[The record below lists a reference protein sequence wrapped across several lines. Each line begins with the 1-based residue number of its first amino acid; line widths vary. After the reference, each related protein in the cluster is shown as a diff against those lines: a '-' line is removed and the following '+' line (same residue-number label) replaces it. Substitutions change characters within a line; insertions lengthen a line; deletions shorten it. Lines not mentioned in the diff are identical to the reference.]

1 MPLPATTPGDMEN
14 ENICPKHGQ
23 HPSHDSETHCTREGG
38 DSEPGGS
45 GGAQLESCQGQSL
58 PLWRPLTKTFLKPDW
73 EARDVKG
80 RIVYINHTTR
90 TTQWSKPK
98 FSSKKGVATAEPV
111 ASAPSK
117 SAPSKSASGRANGG
131 AAAGPAGGG
140 SKAAGPVTATPT
152 RLRGANFNNSVPGS
166 NLPAPAGVASRAVTT
181 VSSPLPAGWESK
193 IIDGRVV
200 YIDHANQR
208 TSFERPRGQAGGL
221 PQKPRPLSARRQ
233 MGVGVDGELVPHSNG
248 AETNL
253 GSSRGSH
260 RSGHLADPI
269 YASNASSAVGDSPLP
284 PGWGRSVTPNGEL
297 YYVNHVSKT
306 TTWSRPQ
313 WTAGSDGDEE
323 SVHGDGARNP
333 ESLASIK
340 SGKSTRSR
348 RGEMLGKFAESAE
361 PPLPPGWEE
370 RMSAEGKVFY
380 MNHNDKTT
388 HWTRPDPPPVQPDDS
403 PDDDVPPV
411 EREDVQMATGSTAN
425 VGAAAATVVL
435 EEVADSSPGRGG
447 FGGGVVTNPRRAP
460 SATVVAAVAAAADD
474 EEEEEASRS
483 VDAPSPTAAAAAA
496 RKEEPG
502 ASSSGKAAEPIAD
515 DDDDAAREGEGGE
528 GAGAG
533 AVSSI
538 VRSGLF
544 GATVVRPGGGGGG
557 GSSGDNSS
565 KTPALNRSGSS
576 VVPLYASKAGGVA
589 GAAAAAAAA
598 AEKSK
603 PELEKPEV
611 DSLPEGWIEL
621 KSATGKTYY
630 QNSISKTTQWNR
642 PEPTKAV
649 AALKTATYN
658 STSSP
663 AVEGAAAE
671 AGWEKVMTADGR
683 PYFQNT
689 ITKTTS
695 WQLPEGW
702 VEPGAAAAS
711 TEAETTVAGHGSFF
725 KSGGGGSAATVK
737 ELGVE
742 APAETDAVAVAPTPI
757 GRLGGPAASSTR
769 STPVP
774 KAEAQEA
781 PLPPGWEKLYTEEG
795 VPFWTNH
802 NERTTSW
809 DPPVPAP
816 APAATPTVVSVVSEV
831 KGMRQESLGAESE
844 LFESVD
850 GGGAAEAT
858 EAAEAAATGVPV
870 EGTQQVSRNLGAD
883 GRPLPEGWEMQTTD
897 QGIPYYVDHLNKRTS
912 WDPPMMSSG
921 GMSVI
926 ASELPDIPPAELVPD
941 SADLYMGADLLN
953 RFFGS
958 WMGDAQGKSPLE
970 AARNV
975 IVTYLTGPGLKVTK
989 GRNAPNLQRFLYL
1002 SPTNKQVVWATK
1014 ATSKGKLSK
1023 KGLTLD
1029 GITELH
1035 SEDDGI
1041 RVEARGESSP
1051 LILKSA
1057 AVDTLTSEG
1066 ATILLGVLLAD
1077 MTGTMLRLQGVS
1089 GGDGS
1094 CYYPASFVED
1104 VLAVRRARMEKNAAL
1119 AAAATTPRQEERST
1133 SSQGQQSVAL
1143 AEAKDQA
1150 GFPQRHRLLP
1160 LAARGAFF
1168 LLPGSNSAASLTYSD
1183 SGESDDEKD
1192 AGRAATAAA
1201 AAAATAV
1208 DGGRAPPPRSS
1219 SSSGFVEPSRAASSY
1234 TGKPE
1239 IATSIAM
1246 SAEDEDAD
1254 CPLPKEEAVPAVAKE
1269 DEGAVAAAA
1278 AASASAAAAAAAA
1291 ASAALAAET
1300 RADAGVPETAAVV
1313 ETEEASQPVVNKPAA
1328 AVAEEPAAEE
1338 EEEED
1343 EETREYRSVLTE
1355 MLRPV
1360 KMEKYVESFLG
1371 SGITLDILPLVE
1383 RGDLQTEVGIA
1394 GAVPQLKIMKAI
1406 KTRFPDGI

>member
-1 MPLPATTPGDMEN
+1 
-14 ENICPKHGQ
+14 Q
-23 HPSHDSETHCTREGG
+23 
-38 DSEPGGS
+38 
-45 GGAQLESCQGQSL
+45 
-58 PLWRPLTKTFLKPDW
+58 
-73 EARDVKG
+73 
-80 RIVYINHTTR
+80 

-98 FSSKKGVATAEPV
+98 FSSKKGVPTPEPV
-111 ASAPSK
+111 ASAPG
-117 SAPSKSASGRANGG
+117 KSASGRANGG
-131 AAAGPAGGG
+131 AAAGAAGGG
-140 SKAAGPVTATPT
+140 SKAAGPAAAAPP
-152 RLRGANFNNSVPGS
+152 RLRGASVSNSVPGS
-166 NLPAPAGVASRAVTT
+166 NLPVSAGVASRALTT

-221 PQKPRPLSARRQ
+221 PQQPRPLSARRQ
-233 MGVGVDGELVPHSNG
+233 IGIGVSGELVPHSNS
-248 AETNL
+248 AENL
-253 GSSRGSH
+253 GFSRGSH
-260 RSGHLADPI
+260 RSGHLTDPI

-297 YYVNHVSKT
+297 YYVNHVSKS

-370 RMSAEGKVFY
+370 RMSAEGTVFY

-411 EREDVQMATGSTAN
+411 ETEDVEMASRSISPAIETSPPDHPSNGDTTATASSALTLDSPARQGGVAAGTTAAAADDDDDVVLTSVKEPLPKATWSSAD

-447 FGGGVVTNPRRAP
+447 FGGGVDTKPRWAP
-460 SATVVAAVAAAADD
+460 SATVVAAVAAAADQ
-474 EEEEEASRS
+474 EEEASRS

-496 RKEEPG
+496 MNEKPE
-502 ASSSGKAAEPIAD
+502 ASSSWKAAEPIAN
-515 DDDDAAREGEGGE
+515 DDDDAAREGEG
-528 GAGAG
+528 AG

-538 VRSGLF
+538 VGSGLF
-544 GATVVRPGGGGGG
+544 GPTVVRPGGS
-557 GSSGDNSS
+557 SSGDNNS
-565 KTPALNRSGSS
+565 KTAAPSWSGNS
-576 VVPLYASKAGGVA
+576 VVPLYASRAGGVA
-589 GAAAAAAAA
+589 EAAAAAT
-598 AEKSK
+598 AEKPK
-603 PELEKPEV
+603 PELGEPEV

-621 KSATGKTYY
+621 KTAEGKTYY

-663 AVEGAAAE
+663 AVGGAAAE
-671 AGWEKVMTADGR
+671 TGWEKVITADGR

-695 WQLPEGW
+695 WQQPEDW
-702 VEPGAAAAS
+702 VEPGATAAS
-711 TEAETTVAGHGSFF
+711 TEAETTVASHGIFF
-725 KSGGGGSAATVK
+725 KSGGGGSAAAVK

-742 APAETDAVAVAPTPI
+742 APAETDTVAVAPTPI
-757 GRLGGPAASSTR
+757 GRVGGPAASSTR

-781 PLPPGWEKLYTEEG
+781 ALPPGWEKLYTEEG

-816 APAATPTVVSVVSEV
+816 APAPAATPIVVGVVSEA

-844 LFESVD
+844 VFESAD
-850 GGGAAEAT
+850 GGGGGGGGAAEA
-858 EAAEAAATGVPV
+858 AAIGVPV

-975 IVTYLTGPGLKVTK
+975 IVTYLTGPGLKV
-989 GRNAPNLQRFLYL
+989 
-1002 SPTNKQVVWATK
+1002 
-1014 ATSKGKLSK
+1014 
-1023 KGLTLD
+1023 
-1029 GITELH
+1029 
-1035 SEDDGI
+1035 
-1041 RVEARGESSP
+1041 
-1051 LILKSA
+1051 
-1057 AVDTLTSEG
+1057 
-1066 ATILLGVLLAD
+1066 
-1077 MTGTMLRLQGVS
+1077 
-1089 GGDGS
+1089 
-1094 CYYPASFVED
+1094 
-1104 VLAVRRARMEKNAAL
+1104 
-1119 AAAATTPRQEERST
+1119 
-1133 SSQGQQSVAL
+1133 
-1143 AEAKDQA
+1143 
-1150 GFPQRHRLLP
+1150 
-1160 LAARGAFF
+1160 
-1168 LLPGSNSAASLTYSD
+1168 
-1183 SGESDDEKD
+1183 
-1192 AGRAATAAA
+1192 
-1201 AAAATAV
+1201 
-1208 DGGRAPPPRSS
+1208 
-1219 SSSGFVEPSRAASSY
+1219 
-1234 TGKPE
+1234 
-1239 IATSIAM
+1239 
-1246 SAEDEDAD
+1246 
-1254 CPLPKEEAVPAVAKE
+1254 
-1269 DEGAVAAAA
+1269 
-1278 AASASAAAAAAAA
+1278 
-1291 ASAALAAET
+1291 
-1300 RADAGVPETAAVV
+1300 
-1313 ETEEASQPVVNKPAA
+1313 
-1328 AVAEEPAAEE
+1328 
-1338 EEEED
+1338 
-1343 EETREYRSVLTE
+1343 
-1355 MLRPV
+1355 
-1360 KMEKYVESFLG
+1360 
-1371 SGITLDILPLVE
+1371 
-1383 RGDLQTEVGIA
+1383 
-1394 GAVPQLKIMKAI
+1394 
-1406 KTRFPDGI
+1406 